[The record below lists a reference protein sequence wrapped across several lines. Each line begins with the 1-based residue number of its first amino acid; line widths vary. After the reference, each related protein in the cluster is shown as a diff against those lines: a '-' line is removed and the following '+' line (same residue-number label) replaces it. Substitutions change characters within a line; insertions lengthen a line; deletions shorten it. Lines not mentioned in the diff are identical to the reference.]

1 VTSIGWLGVWLLV
14 LAGAAILI
22 ELAVMG
28 VWTGRLARRGRAV
41 ALQLEAQR
49 SLLQADVERLRLLV
63 EETQRLWEPYARVLR
78 WLQHPLVVAL
88 LASLQRRWAAG

>member
-1 VTSIGWLGVWLLV
+1 VTSIGWLGVWLLAFSGV
-14 LAGAAILI
+14 AIAI

-28 VWTGRLARRGRAV
+28 AWTGRLARRGRAV

-49 SLLQADVERLRLLV
+49 SLLQTDVERLRLLV
-63 EETQRLWEPYARVLR
+63 EETQRLWKPYASALR
-78 WLQHPLVVAL
+78 WIRHPLVVAL